1 MLDSAAMS
9 KKPNGKRLNESQRC
23 EIIAK
28 LSKTDATSKR
38 AIAREYDVS
47 EGAIRKVWDK
57 REQILERFALMSDEA
72 KEKTFGS
79 SVGRFTEL
87 EDMLY
92 IWIDNMRR
100 ANLPV
105 PPSLAIAKAKSIASS
120 LSILE
125 MDFKASWQWLCRFR
139 VRRGLQKMLL
149 HGEGAEV
156 SKSDLGLLVALD
168 DLYAIIAQ
176 YDPENVY
183 NMDETGLFF
192 RLLPR
197 YSLLMPDE
205 DISTTR
211 GKKKSKDR
219 VSFIV
224 CANAVGS
231 HKIPCALI
239 GKLKAPACI
248 KDRQWHVP
256 YFIQAKAWMDVKTC
270 WKWFNE
276 VFLPE
281 VKKRT
286 GRQILLLLDN
296 APGHF
301 EAFERDNVRIIF
313 FPPNCTS
320 WKQSCDMGII
330 AALKKRFKYSTSR
343 MFLISMNWTRRRNF
357 ERKCKGGD

>member
-28 LSKTDATSKR
+28 LSKTDAASKR
-38 AIAREYDVS
+38 AIVCEYDVS
-47 EGAIRKVWDK
+47 EGTIRKVWDK
-57 REQILERFALMSDEA
+57 REQILEWSALA
-72 KEKTFGS
+72 KGKTFRS
-79 SVGRFTEL
+79 SIGHFTEL

-92 IWIDNMRR
+92 IWIDSMHR

-105 PPSLAIAKAKSIASS
+105 PPSLAIAKAKSITLS

-125 MDFKASWQWLCRFR
+125 TDFKASWQWLRWFR

-156 SKSDLGLLVALD
+156 NKFDLGLLAALD

-192 RLLPR
+192 RLLSR

-211 GKKKSKDR
+211 GKKKIQRSGFSYR
-219 VSFIV
+219 VRQH
-224 CANAVGS
+224 C
-231 HKIPCALI
+231 
-239 GKLKAPACI
+239 GK
-248 KDRQWHVP
+248 
-256 YFIQAKAWMDVKTC
+256 
-270 WKWFNE
+270 
-276 VFLPE
+276 
-281 VKKRT
+281 
-286 GRQILLLLDN
+286 
-296 APGHF
+296 
-301 EAFERDNVRIIF
+301 
-313 FPPNCTS
+313 S
-320 WKQSCDMGII
+320 
-330 AALKKRFKYSTSR
+330 
-343 MFLISMNWTRRRNF
+343 
-357 ERKCKGGD
+357 